1 MALTITVK
9 IDEPVQ
15 IGRAVVRVVSSTK
28 NQVRLCIEAPRDV
41 EINRSNH
48 MFPEGYGAEL
58 QANGRWLLCGPNE
71 DTGRAMAVTHS
82 SHGTRDEALAKAK
95 ELTDG

>member
-15 IGRAVVRVVSSTK
+15 IGRSVVRVVSSTK
-28 NQVRLCIEAPRDV
+28 TQVRLCIEAPRDV
-41 EINRSNH
+41 EINRANH

-58 QANGRWLLCGPNE
+58 QANGRWLLCAPNE
-71 DTGRAMAVTHS
+71 EGRAMAVTHS
-82 SHGTRDEALAKAK
+82 SHGKRDEALALAK
-95 ELTDG
+95 ELADG